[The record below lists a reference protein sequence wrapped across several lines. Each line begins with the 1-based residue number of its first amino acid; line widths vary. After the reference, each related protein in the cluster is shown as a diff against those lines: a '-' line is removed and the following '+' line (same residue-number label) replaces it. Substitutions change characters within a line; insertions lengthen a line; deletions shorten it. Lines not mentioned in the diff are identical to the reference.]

1 MATKIIS
8 PEEQLGYRVGVD
20 RKLADWPEIVEYFTG
35 LGRASP
41 RVVVEDLGETTEGN
55 PFILATITSEENH
68 AKIDEL
74 RETQLR
80 LSNPADLSEE
90 DASRL
95 IETGKWRGG

>member
-41 RVVVEDLGETTEGN
+41 RVGL
-55 PFILATITSEENH
+55 
-68 AKIDEL
+68 L
-74 RETQLR
+74 RWPRSRAPARDGGRLR
-80 LSNPADLSEE
+80 
-90 DASRL
+90 
-95 IETGKWRGG
+95 